1 MPVSV
6 DLKPQR
12 SAGPAFRGPH
22 SAPGVELV
30 IAVLIFCVGTWAGV
44 RAVQAFRT
52 AGGAQYFY
60 QSDFGPAVMLACGRE
75 FLDPDT
81 RNAPA
86 LVAFLLQQSDSVDC
100 ASVPL
105 TIPTTPMNAFQRG
118 IRYLEFAVALTWKI
132 TGLSWSRLAILP
144 GVLFGA
150 VAALTYGLLRLAMSR
165 RFALLALLPSVTST
179 PNFMQVPQLRDY
191 AKGPFLLAVILIM
204 GVVVLGPTDRR
215 RAIGLSALAGA
226 VVGLGF
232 GFRADL
238 VIAVLPFAIALA
250 FLVPPTVSI
259 PARLAAVVVFVVS
272 FVVIAFPVLRD
283 LSKGGNNG
291 HVIMLG
297 LFADFD
303 GPLRIEPSV
312 YEFGGRYVDSLAFTT
327 IDSYAIRVEG
337 HAVDGT
343 SAEYER
349 AAVAYLGRVAAT
361 FPADVITRVAAAI
374 RAVPK
379 YFLDS
384 SLYAPVQVQS
394 SEFAGDVYRLRGRA
408 FWRLAHIAFVAF
420 AAATLL
426 VSAESPRAAWL
437 IVVVMVGFAG
447 PSAIQFHERHFYYLQ
462 FLPWLAFGLLA
473 QAAFDGPTL
482 LKTLTS
488 DHVKRATIFAV
499 IVAGIAGCG
508 IVLSRGYQQRTA
520 VQLFGRYE
528 AAPRSPLHAVTR
540 PAGAGRTLIAAQDWL
555 EALPRGGRSIETRF
569 IGVRFR
575 DDLCG
580 PGNLPLTIRYDGRR
594 RDADLSEPITVRLRS
609 GASAPTTLFV
619 VAYDWADDYIR
630 FRGIE
635 VAADQVHCV
644 GELSRVEGLERT
656 PLLLTTTLGA
666 DWREER
672 LYQRL
677 H

>member
-1 MPVSV
+1 MSVSLGLKLPPSAHPVV
-6 DLKPQR
+6 TW
-12 SAGPAFRGPH
+12 SART
-22 SAPGVELV
+22 ELAIV
-30 IAVLIFCVGTWAGV
+30 VLIFCVSTWAGV
-44 RAVQAFRT
+44 RAVQMYRP

-60 QSDFGPAVMLACGRE
+60 QSDFGPAVMLACGRT
-75 FLDPDT
+75 FQDPDT

-86 LVAFLLQQSDSVDC
+86 LAAFLAQQSDSVDC

-105 TIPTTPMNAFQRG
+105 TIPTTEMNAFQRG
-118 IRYLEFAVALTWKI
+118 IRYLEFAVALIWKI
-132 TGLSWSRLAILP
+132 TGVSWSRLDILP
-144 GVLFGA
+144 GVLFGT
-150 VAALTYGLLRLAMSR
+150 VAALTYGVLRLFLAR
-165 RFALLALLPSVTST
+165 AIALLALVLSVTST

-215 RAIGLSALAGA
+215 RAIGLSALGGA
-226 VVGLGF
+226 IVGLGF

-238 VIAVLPFAIALA
+238 VVALVPFVIALA

-259 PARLAAVVVFVVS
+259 PARMVSVVVFIVS
-272 FVVIAFPVLRD
+272 FVVMAFPVLRD
-283 LSKGGNNG
+283 LSKGGNIG

-312 YEFGGRYVDSLAFTT
+312 YQFGGRYVDSLAFTT

-337 HAVDGT
+337 HAVDG
-343 SAEYER
+343 SSPEYER
-349 AAVAYLGRVAAT
+349 VAARYLAQVART
-361 FPADVITRVAAAI
+361 FPADVITRIAAAI
-374 RAVPK
+374 RAIPK

-394 SEFAGDVYRLRGRA
+394 SEFAVDVYRLRARA
-408 FWRLAHIAFVAF
+408 YWRIAHVAFVAL

-426 VSAESPRAAWL
+426 VSAASPRAAWL
-437 IVVVMVGFAG
+437 IVLVMVGFAG
-447 PSAIQFHERHFYYLQ
+447 PAAIQFHERHFYYLQ

-473 QAAFDGPTL
+473 QAAMSGPRL
-482 LKTLTS
+482 LKTLTR
-488 DHVKRATIFAV
+488 DHLKRAILFGMV
-499 IVAGIAGCG
+499 VGGVAGGAIM
-508 IVLSRGYQQRTA
+508 LSRAYQQRTVA
-520 VQLFGRYE
+520 ELFERYE
-528 AAPRSPLHAVTR
+528 AAPRSSVHAVER
-540 PAGAGRTLIAAQDWL
+540 PAGGGRILIAAPDWRQPL
-555 EALPRGGRSIETRF
+555 LGGGRFVETRF

-580 PGNLPLTIRYDGRR
+580 PSNLPVTIRYDGRR
-594 RDADLSEPITVRLRS
+594 RDADLSEPITVRLRPR
-609 GASAPTTLFV
+609 GSAPTTLFV

-635 VAADQVHCV
+635 LAADQGHCV
-644 GELSRVEGLERT
+644 GELSRVEGLDRT

-666 DWREER
+666 GWREER

-677 H
+677 R